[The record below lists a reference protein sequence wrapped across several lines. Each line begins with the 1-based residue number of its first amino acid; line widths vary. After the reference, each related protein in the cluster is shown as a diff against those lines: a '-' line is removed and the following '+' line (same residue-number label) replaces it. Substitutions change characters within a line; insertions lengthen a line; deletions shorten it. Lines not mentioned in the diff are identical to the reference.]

1 MNDLNEIVIFLL
13 TAVSHTWPFFLISI
27 VLSVLIQALKLDGM
41 IRKAFA
47 NKVGVAILLATAVGA
62 FSPFC
67 SCTVIP
73 VIAGLLASGVPLAPI
88 MAFWIAS
95 PTMDPEIFALSVGIL
110 GWPIAIVRLIAT
122 LILSLGAGY
131 ITLALTRTNWFRAIL
146 PKFAAPETA
155 GTERRPGSQA
165 EVAVSDSCCTPEST
179 PVQIALPVMQ
189 PMLATATGVASTD
202 VASCETGSCSL
213 PVSQTETAV
222 SVGWQE
228 QIQTSFQQ
236 IEWPH
241 FMSQVAK
248 ESWNLGRWLLLA
260 FLLEALITLYVPQA
274 SIAAILGDSNQWAIP
289 LAALIGIPLYLTNI
303 SALPIISGLLAQG
316 MQPGAAI
323 AFLIAGP
330 VTTIPAMTA
339 VWGIVHRRIFIL
351 YITFGL
357 IGATLLG
364 VVANW
369 IL

>member
-1 MNDLNEIVIFLL
+1 MNDLQEILL
-13 TAVSHTWPFFLISI
+13 FMLMAVSHTWPFFLISI
-27 VLSVLIQALKLDGM
+27 VLSVLIRVLKLDGM
-41 IRKAFA
+41 IRRAFA
-47 NKVGVAILLATAVGA
+47 NKVGIAILLATAVGA

-95 PTMDPEIFALSVGIL
+95 PTMDPEIFALSVGVL
-110 GWPIAIVRLIAT
+110 GWPMAIARLVAT
-122 LILSLGAGY
+122 LILSLSAGY
-131 ITLALTRTNWFRAIL
+131 ITLALTHTAWFRSIL
-146 PKFAAPETA
+146 PKFAAPQTA
-155 GTERRPGSQA
+155 ASPSPKSA
-165 EVAVSDSCCTPEST
+165 PA
-179 PVQIALPVMQ
+179 QIALPVMQ
-189 PMLATATGVASTD
+189 PVLAASVGTATVATATPAAAVS
-202 VASCETGSCSL
+202 SCESGSCSL
-213 PVSQTETAV
+213 PLSQSGTVVSI
-222 SVGWQE
+222 GWRE

-241 FMSQVAK
+241 FMRQVAK

-260 FLLEALITLYVPQA
+260 FFLEALITLYVPQEA
-274 SIAAILGDSNQWAIP
+274 IAAILGDGNQWAIP

-339 VWGIVHRRIFIL
+339 VWGVVHRRIFIL
-351 YITFGL
+351 YIMIGL
-357 IGATLLG
+357 VGAMLLG
-364 VVANW
+364 FVANW
-369 IL
+369 FL